1 MSEHEHTQPHS
12 YSEVWR
18 RFEEHPLTHSM
29 AHYLMAIS
37 ELRAEH
43 GYARATDV
51 AKRLG
56 VTKGSASIALKTMRE
71 KGFIEEDANR
81 VLFLT
86 KRGQGAV
93 SNIVGSRAAFLQ
105 FFHDVLAVDELVAL
119 EDACKLEHLVS
130 HITTERLIRFTYFI
144 QKNEAARKLM
154 AQFREY
160 VEGCT
165 DVEHCDKCETIE
177 DCASRIVSRLSPGR
191 SKAAGAR
198 KPVRKKS

>member
-1 MSEHEHTQPHS
+1 MSEHDEQHHHS

-56 VTKGSASIALKTMRE
+56 VTKGSASIALKTIRE
-71 KGFIEEDANR
+71 KGFIIEDENR
-81 VLFLT
+81 VIFLT
-86 KRGQGAV
+86 KRGEAAV
-93 SNIVGSRAAFLQ
+93 HNIVGSRSAFLQ
-105 FFHDVLAVDELVAL
+105 FFHGILAVDENQAL

-130 HITTERLIRFTYFI
+130 HITTERLIRFSIFI
-144 QKNEAARKLM
+144 RKNDAARRLIE
-154 AQFREY
+154 QFRDY
-160 VEGCT
+160 VSQCT
-165 DVEHCDKCETIE
+165 DVEHCDRCETVE
-177 DCASRIVSRLSPGR
+177 DCASRLVSRLSSGKP
-191 SKAAGAR
+191 SKSGKKKPAR
-198 KPVRKKS
+198 KA

>member
-1 MSEHEHTQPHS
+1 MSEHEEHHHHS

-56 VTKGSASIALKTMRE
+56 VTKGSASIALKTIRE
-71 KGFIEEDANR
+71 KGFISEDENR
-81 VLFLT
+81 VIFLT
-86 KRGQGAV
+86 KRGEAAV
-93 SNIVGSRAAFLQ
+93 HNIVGSRAAFLQ
-105 FFHDVLAVDELVAL
+105 FFHDILAVDENQAL

-130 HITTERLIRFTYFI
+130 HITTERLIRFTLFL
-144 QKNEAARKLM
+144 QKSRPARKLIEY
-154 AQFREY
+154 FREY
-160 VEGCT
+160 VSNCT
-165 DVEHCDKCETIE
+165 DVEHCGRCETVE
-177 DCASRIVSRLSPGR
+177 ECAERFVTRVEGPKRGKEAKKRL
-191 SKAAGAR
+191 A
-198 KPVRKKS
+198 KKV